1 VPVFELKPWGDN
13 IEFEVCG
20 TQFCFELKDREH
32 RVHIYYEE
40 YNDKKGEALMVDLQ
54 KKEGYKEYVKKFI
67 EFDLPSI
74 SMDGPN
80 EKNAEFYT
88 AYKSALDLYNE
99 GKRASVYT
107 KWEDD
112 DISIALSIMMWKRVI
127 DLDFSLNYGPYRL
140 HYNFNAQSKQPQVLL
155 AHRVEDAV
163 GMWMLFKEY
172 VKK

>member
-1 VPVFELKPWGDN
+1 MLTFMFKPWEGDV
-13 IEFEVCG
+13 ELEVCG
-20 TQFCFELKDREH
+20 AQYCFELKDREH
-32 RVHIYYEE
+32 RVHLYYEE
-40 YNDKKGEALMVDLQ
+40 YNDKKGEALMIDLQ
-54 KKEGYKEYVKKFI
+54 KKEDYKEYIKKFV

-74 SMDGPN
+74 PMDGPN

-107 KWEDD
+107 KWDDD

-127 DLDFSLNYGPYRL
+127 DLDFALTYGPYRL

-155 AHRVEDAV
+155 AHRVEDVV